1 MTKLNVGKYWDGLLQ
16 GNESLFLDLY
26 RAMYPGL
33 LAYGLKVSIDRELV
47 KDAINQTFTYFWEKR
62 ASLTQVQQP
71 ESYIYT
77 SFKHQ
82 LLAAMNNSRSKLYF
96 PGDLTAN
103 GHEPAEGS
111 HEQFLIHIDSTEA
124 LQQAIA
130 KAISKLSSRKQ
141 QLIRLKYY
149 EGLSYADIALQTN
162 LSERTIYN
170 KVHEAIK
177 MLRHSLAAS
186 GYSNEIITSV
196 QLLLQ

>member
-1 MTKLNVGKYWDGLLQ
+1 MTKLNVRKYWDGLLQ

-26 RAMYPGL
+26 RSMYPGL
-33 LAYGLKVSIDRELV
+33 LAYGLKVSADRELV

-71 ESYIYT
+71 DAYIYT

-82 LLAAMNNSRSKLYF
+82 LLAAMDHNRSKLYF
-96 PGDLTAN
+96 PGDLTEN
-103 GHEPAEGS
+103 GNEPAIGS

-130 KAISKLSSRKQ
+130 KAISKLSPRKQ
-141 QLIRLKYY
+141 QLIRFKYY
-149 EGLSYADIALQTN
+149 EGLSYTEIAIRTN
-162 LSERTIYN
+162 LSERTTYN
-170 KVHEAIK
+170 KLHESVK
-177 MLRHSLAAS
+177 TLRHELAAS

-196 QLLLQ
+196 QLLLK